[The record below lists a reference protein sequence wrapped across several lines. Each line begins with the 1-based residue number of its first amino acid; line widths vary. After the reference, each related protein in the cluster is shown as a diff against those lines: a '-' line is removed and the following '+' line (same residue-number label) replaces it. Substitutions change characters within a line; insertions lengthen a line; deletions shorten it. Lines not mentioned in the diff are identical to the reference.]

1 MTSSGA
7 VARPHERYVALL
19 VDRDKDT
26 RHMYAEYLK
35 LGNWRV
41 DEASDGRE
49 ALAKAIAL
57 HPDVIITETRLPGID
72 GITLCGL
79 LRRDVATNAIPV
91 IFVTGDAFPADVE
104 RAMAAGGDLVLTKP
118 CLPEQLL
125 TRLAV
130 WLEASRP
137 LRTKAAAGRFDA
149 LDRLA
154 RADEVLSRSVDTVQ
168 RHLTLKNAHRRG
180 HTINP
185 PSAPPTLVCPL
196 CDRPLMY
203 RRSHVGG
210 VSSKHSEQWDYFDC
224 EAGCGTFQY
233 RTRTRKLRKVP

>member
-1 MTSSGA
+1 M
-7 VARPHERYVALL
+7 
-19 VDRDKDT
+19 
-26 RHMYAEYLK
+26 
-35 LGNWRV
+35 
-41 DEASDGRE
+41 
-49 ALAKAIAL
+49 
-57 HPDVIITETRLPGID
+57 PGID

-137 LRTKAAAGRFDA
+137 MRTKAAAGRFDA

-185 PSAPPTLVCPL
+185 PIAPPTLVCPL
-196 CDRPLMY
+196 CDRPLTY

>member
-7 VARPHERYVALL
+7 IARPHEPYVALL

-154 RADEVLSRSVDTVQ
+154 R
-168 RHLTLKNAHRRG
+168 LTR
-180 HTINP
+180 
-185 PSAPPTLVCPL
+185 C
-196 CDRPLMY
+196 
-203 RRSHVGG
+203 
-210 VSSKHSEQWDYFDC
+210 
-224 EAGCGTFQY
+224 
-233 RTRTRKLRKVP
+233 

>member
-1 MTSSGA
+1 LSGD
-7 VARPHERYVALL
+7 PIVALL
-19 VDRDKDT
+19 VDRDRDT
-26 RHMYAEYLK
+26 RNMYAEYLK

-57 HPDVIITETRLPGID
+57 HPDIIITETRLPGID

-91 IFVTGDAFPADVE
+91 VFVTGDAYPGDIE
-104 RAMAAGGDLVLTKP
+104 RAFAAGGDLVLTKP
-118 CLPEQLL
+118 CLPEHLL
-125 TRLAV
+125 AKLGV
-130 WLEASRP
+130 VLEASQV
-137 LRTKAAAGRFDA
+137 LRVKAAAVQSDA

-154 RADEVLSRSVDTVQ
+154 RADDVLSRSVDTVHRQ
-168 RHLTLKNAHRRG
+168 LTLKKAHRRG
-180 HTINP
+180 DTINP
-185 PSAPPTLVCPL
+185 PLPPPTLVCPF
-196 CDRPLMY
+196 CDKPLTY

-233 RTRTRKLRKVP
+233 RARTRKLRNVE